1 MRKFFDTNVL
11 VYLVDRSDGVRQARA
26 NAVFAEAVEADQ
38 VVLSAQVL
46 QELFVT
52 VTRKLARP
60 LPREDAGLLLKAL
73 VAFPVVPIDA
83 ELVLAAAALSA
94 RHRLSYWD
102 GAIVAAA
109 LAGGATELLSEDLQH
124 NRVIEGITIV
134 NPFKSEFRK

>member
-1 MRKFFDTNVL
+1 MRRFFDTNVL
-11 VYLVDRSDGVRQARA
+11 VYLVDRSDPVRQARA
-26 NAVFAEAVEADQ
+26 EAVFAEAAEADQ

-52 VTRKLARP
+52 VTHKLARP
-60 LPREDAGLLLKAL
+60 LPREDAELLLKGL

-124 NRVIEGITIV
+124 NQVIEGITIV
-134 NPFKSEFRK
+134 NPFKSELRK